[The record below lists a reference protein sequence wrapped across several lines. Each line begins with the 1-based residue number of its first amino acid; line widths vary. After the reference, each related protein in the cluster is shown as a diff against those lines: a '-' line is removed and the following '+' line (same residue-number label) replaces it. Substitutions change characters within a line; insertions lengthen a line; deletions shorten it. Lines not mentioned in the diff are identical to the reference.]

1 VGSNVIQIARAFGAG
16 QIIAVDIRDDKLE
29 AARGLGATHTVNAAQ
44 DDPVAGVAALTGGQG
59 VDIAIEVLGRPE
71 TVQNAFMMTRAGGR
85 TVIIGVAPGTTTAAI
100 EITRLVR
107 RGIQVLGSYGSR
119 VRTDLPEV
127 IAMAARGQL
136 SVSQPITR
144 RYTLDQVDEAYATL
158 NRGDIVGRA
167 IITMDG

>member
-1 VGSNVIQIARAFGAG
+1 
-16 QIIAVDIRDDKLE
+16 
-29 AARGLGATHTVNAAQ
+29 
-44 DDPVAGVAALTGGQG
+44 
-59 VDIAIEVLGRPE
+59 
-71 TVQNAFMMTRAGGR
+71 MMTRDGGR

-127 IAMAARGQL
+127 ITMAARGQL

-167 IITMDG
+167 IITMDA